1 MTRRRGGL
9 GSGLGALIPSDSEQ
23 PAGVRQAPITS
34 IRQNPRQPRAHFD
47 EAALGDL
54 AASIREHGV
63 LQPLIVSERAPGE
76 YELIAGERRLRA
88 AQRAGLD
95 RVPVLVRETTPQQL
109 LELALIENVQ
119 RADLNP
125 LEEAQAYQALKD
137 EFGLTD
143 DQIAQRLGISS
154 RVTVANTRRLLRLP
168 DEAKTALLAGSISA
182 GHGRA
187 ILKLDAPDQQLAM
200 LGAVLDG
207 ELSVRD
213 AERLGELALQH
224 GDVGAARDAMQ
235 PRQPAATQ
243 PSAATRRKPA
253 ANAAARLSDDDQAVE
268 REMSATLGTPVRLA
282 RTGKELRVTI
292 VFYDDEK
299 LQEFYD
305 LIGGTPH
312 SGGHE
317 S

>member
-9 GSGLGALIPSDSEQ
+9 GSGLGALIPSDSEPQ
-23 PAGVRQAPITS
+23 AAVRDAPIAS

-47 EAALGDL
+47 EAALADL

-63 LQPLIVSERAPGE
+63 IQPLIVSERAPGE

-95 RVPVLVRETTPQQL
+95 RVPVLVRETTSQQL

-125 LEEAQAYQALKD
+125 LEEAQAYQSLKD

-154 RVTVANTRRLLRLP
+154 RVTVTNTRRLLRLP
-168 DEAKTALLAGSISA
+168 DAAKAALLAGSISA

-187 ILKLDAPDQQLAM
+187 ILKLDAPDQQLAL
-200 LGAVLDG
+200 LGAVLDR
-207 ELSVRD
+207 ELSVRE

-224 GDVGAARDAMQ
+224 GDIGAALAALQ
-235 PRQPAATQ
+235 PRPPATTPAT
-243 PSAATRRKPA
+243 AATRRKPA
-253 ANAAARLSDDDQAVE
+253 ANAAPRLSDDDQAVE

-305 LIGGTPH
+305 LLGGTR
-312 SGGHE
+312 
-317 S
+317 